1 MLDPDQILDELFA
14 QAQSAPDNLVGWCD
28 TGDLI
33 KKLQAAVERLADLRR
48 AYGRGLLGQ
57 NYTFEEIAQA
67 SGMTRSRAE
76 AIINK

>member
-1 MLDPDQILDELFA
+1 MDPDVVLDQLFA

-33 KKLQAAVERLADLRR
+33 KKLQASMERLAALRR
-48 AYGRGLLGQ
+48 AYGRALLAQ

-67 SGMTRSRAE
+67 SNMTRSRAE